1 MPLPREEYNALLA
14 LMTKEAVPMRAL
26 TPEQRQ
32 RYGLATSSASNSA
45 QRSSRGRGSPS
56 RASERPQRTL

>member
-32 RYGLATSSASNSA
+32 RYHILRQQFGPAIEPGPRLA
-45 QRSSRGRGSPS
+45 
-56 RASERPQRTL
+56 